1 MNDFH
6 WAESRRLSVARF
18 QGAAGI
24 LPTRQR
30 RLSARSI
37 PGGLILLA
45 VGWFASGV
53 SIRAAAPPRAP
64 SRVTNSPPALTNTPL
79 PTNRRIGNRIRE
91 RKPAPALTNTIPP
104 GFRIEKGFRLDTVA
118 SEPLVDSPVAMAF
131 DAAGR
136 LFVAEMPGYTGGP
149 NQLRRPGQIVL
160 LEDQKGQG
168 HFTHSAVFADG
179 LTSPSALACYNGGLF
194 VGAGPNILYLKDKT
208 GDGKADSQSIVFT
221 GFEAL
226 GNAGNPNG
234 LLNNFK
240 WGPDHRIHGATGGLG
255 GLIKTS
261 GAQDTGVVS
270 IDGQGFSFDP
280 RTLAIAPEA
289 GPGLSGLCFDSVG
302 REFLSD
308 FTRPLRFPM
317 YALRYLERNPYAP
330 APPELIDAEPPATT
344 VFRLPPAGAAQA
356 RKLKTSNMPAAR
368 PAGAANALTPTW
380 LTTAQGCTIYRG
392 DCFPRP
398 YLGNVFIADP
408 ADHLIHRAVLNE
420 QGLAPRA
427 SRAPN
432 ERDTEFLL
440 SSDPSFRPVQIINGP
455 DGALY
460 VADCGEGRGGH
471 IYRIAPANFVT
482 PKPVRLNKAITYALV
497 LDLASR
503 NGWRRQTA
511 ARLLYERQQAGA
523 AWPLTNMLN
532 RSQLPL
538 ARLEALHALDAIGTL
553 DEAEIFKALNDPDA
567 EVRRQGLMLSENLAA
582 AGPVSSML
590 WTQIRKAVVDSSPA
604 VRRQLAWSLGEF
616 QNPGKARVLAQILA
630 RDVADPWVRAAAL
643 TSLATGGANELQEL
657 SGLPLFLRREPGQVF
672 LKELG
677 TMIGA
682 AGRLDEVARA
692 MSFLARAKLQ
702 PIVKFALL
710 GAIGEGL
717 HRTGSS
723 LALVDTQK
731 LLDPIYAQA
740 LTAAPDDS
748 LAPPL
753 RIAALG
759 LLGVSPYSYGEVRA
773 WLLPL
778 LNRGEPLSVQLA
790 AMANIGRYD
799 DPQLAP
805 DILQEWPALSPALR
819 GAAVTALLFHSDRTS
834 AVVKALES
842 GKIPPSD
849 LSSIQKNLL
858 RSYPDPDLARRSLR
872 LLGPTVLHRPT
883 VVARFLPAERLAA
896 AVGPGRQIFMARC
909 AACHRLGG
917 HGAWFGPDLAG
928 VKINGR
934 DYILKAVLE
943 PNLRPRPG
951 YTTTV
956 VETAN
961 GERYVGIIAHETP
974 ITLTLRQP
982 GRVDIVLPRG
992 DVESVTGERWSFMP
1006 VGLEQGLSAQAMA
1019 DLLGYIMSTPR

>member
-1 MNDFH
+1 M
-6 WAESRRLSVARF
+6 SRRGNLVE
-18 QGAAGI
+18 
-24 LPTRQR
+24 PR
-30 RLSARSI
+30 RT
-37 PGGLILLA
+37 
-45 VGWFASGV
+45 
-53 SIRAAAPPRAP
+53 PPR
-64 SRVTNSPPALTNTPL
+64 VTKPGPVLTNT
-79 PTNRRIGNRIRE
+79 
-91 RKPAPALTNTIPP
+91 APP

-136 LFVAEMPGYTGGP
+136 LFVAEIPGYTGGP
-149 NQLRRPGQIVL
+149 NQFRRPGRIVL
-160 LEDQKGQG
+160 LEDEKGEG
-168 HFTHSAVFADG
+168 KFTHSTVFADG
-179 LTSPSALACYNGGLF
+179 LASPSALACYNGGLF
-194 VGAGPNILYLKDKT
+194 VGAASRILYLKDTT
-208 GDGKADSQSIVFT
+208 GDGKADKQQTVFT

-226 GNAGNPNG
+226 SNAGNPNG

-261 GAQDTGVVS
+261 GAENTEVVAL
-270 IDGQGFSFDP
+270 DGQGFSFDP
-280 RTLAIAPEA
+280 RTLAIAPET
-289 GPGLSGLCFDSVG
+289 GPGVSGLCFDIEG

-317 YALRYLERNPYAP
+317 YALRYFERNPYAP
-330 APPELIDAEPPATT
+330 APRELIDSAPPATT
-344 VFRLPPAGAAQA
+344 VFRLLPAGAAQA
-356 RKLKTSNMPAAR
+356 RKLTSLNLRASR
-368 PAGAANALTPTW
+368 LAGATNRLAPTW

-392 DCFPRP
+392 DVFPRQ

-408 ADHLIHRAVLNE
+408 ADHLIHRAVLND
-420 QGLAPRA
+420 QGLEPQAG
-427 SRAPN
+427 RAPN

-440 SSDPSFRPVQIINGP
+440 SSDPSFRPVQILNGP

-460 VADCGEGRGGH
+460 VADCGEERGGH
-471 IYRIAPANFVT
+471 IYRIAPVHFVP
-482 PKPVRLNKAITYALV
+482 PKPVSLSKAINYALV
-497 LDLASR
+497 VDLASR

-511 ARLLYERQQAGA
+511 ARLLYERQVSGA

-532 RSQLPL
+532 RSRLPL
-538 ARLEALHALDAIGTL
+538 ARLEALHSLDAIGTL
-553 DEAEIFKALNDPDA
+553 DEAEIFKALNDPSA

-604 VRRQLAWSLGEF
+604 VRLQLAWSVGEF
-616 QNPGKARVLAQILA
+616 QNRGKARVLAEILA

-643 TSLATGGANELQEL
+643 SSLATGAANELQEL
-657 SGLPLFLRREPGQVF
+657 TGLPLFLRSEPGQIF
-672 LKELG
+672 LKELAA
-677 TMIGA
+677 MIGTS
-682 AGRLDEVARA
+682 GRLDEVSQA
-692 MSFLARAKLQ
+692 MGFLARANLQ

-710 GAIGEGL
+710 GAVGEGL

-805 DILQEWPALSPALR
+805 DILQQWPAFSSALR
-819 GAAVTALLFHSDRTS
+819 VAAVTALLFHSDRTS

-842 GKIPPSD
+842 GKIRPFD

-858 RSYPDPDLARRSLR
+858 RTYPDPDLARRSLR
-872 LLGPTVLHRPT
+872 LLGPTTLHRPT
-883 VVARFLPAERLAA
+883 VVARFLPAERLVA

-917 HGAWFGPDLAG
+917 QGAWFGPDLAG
-928 VKINGR
+928 AKINGK
-934 DYILKAVLE
+934 DYILKAILE
-943 PNLRPRPG
+943 PNLRPPPG
-951 YTTTV
+951 YATTV

-974 ITLTLRQP
+974 ITLMLRQP
-982 GRVDIVLPRG
+982 GGVDIVLPRG
-992 DVESVTGERWSFMP
+992 DVETVTSERWSFMP
-1006 VGLEQGLSAQAMA
+1006 VGLEQGLSTQAMA
-1019 DLLGYIMSTPR
+1019 GLLGCIMSTPR